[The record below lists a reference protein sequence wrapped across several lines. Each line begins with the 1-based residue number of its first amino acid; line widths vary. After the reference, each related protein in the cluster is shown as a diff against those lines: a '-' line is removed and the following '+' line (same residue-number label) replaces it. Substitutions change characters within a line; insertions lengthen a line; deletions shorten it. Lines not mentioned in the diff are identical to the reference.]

1 MTRWPGLNA
10 AGVIRATGTFT
21 QVAQSVFRANSCF
34 ITPVRSRWGD
44 KAFFVP
50 ILRMGKLKSL
60 SIQVVRPRKEER
72 SSPALGS
79 GAQRAGISAWLSSQD
94 VLSPTPG
101 GSWAA
106 GAGPLEKESRGG
118 GNLRLLPPHRG
129 ASRNSVAGLWSE
141 VLTLA
146 FGDLEGV
153 CWLEVIAPSEVVS
166 RSHLSILC
174 WLRDYGSGHQG
185 YSGERAPRAPGLWS
199 SQEIDNQHGILR
211 RNHFGEC
218 HVP

>member
-1 MTRWPGLNA
+1 MTRWPGLNT

-60 SIQVVRPRKEER
+60 SIQVVRPRKEEG

-94 VLSPTPG
+94 VPCRQLLG

-106 GAGPLEKESRGG
+106 GAGPLEKEARGG
-118 GNLRLLPPHRG
+118 GSLRLLPRH
-129 ASRNSVAGLWSE
+129 
-141 VLTLA
+141 
-146 FGDLEGV
+146 
-153 CWLEVIAPSEVVS
+153 
-166 RSHLSILC
+166 
-174 WLRDYGSGHQG
+174 
-185 YSGERAPRAPGLWS
+185 
-199 SQEIDNQHGILR
+199 
-211 RNHFGEC
+211 
-218 HVP
+218 